1 MDRMHTGERGP
12 SFPRRSVRQRRTV
25 QPHGSGAPDRR
36 QRRPERFSLHPVGGA
51 DLLRRIGRE
60 AGSSHL
66 HGSPKANP
74 ALCVGWS
81 DGDHPS
87 PSLPAGRPEAPV
99 QEKGVDVALAVDFVK
114 LAIEG
119 EYDAGVIGTTL
130 EAA

>member
-1 MDRMHTGERGP
+1 MDLGRLIAGRGGP
-12 SFPRRSVRQRRTV
+12 NGFPCTRSEAR
-25 QPHGSGAPDRR
+25 
-36 QRRPERFSLHPVGGA
+36 A
-51 DLLRRIGRE
+51 DLLRRTGRE

-66 HGSPKANP
+66 RGSPKANL
-74 ALCVGWS
+74 ALGIGWS

-87 PSLPAGRPEAPV
+87 PSLPAGRPAAPV

-130 EAA
+130 EAATAMNCGSGM